1 MINGVYQ
8 ILVPVRAWKIKVLDI
23 VSNALEHDLE
33 LEVDEH
39 MHKHLFCWIK
49 DPSWPLL
56 YLYLYTIDDVCHSCY
71 SAWTYCN
78 ATTTIFLRSCLNH
91 GSMVALTATAVLP
104 TAFIYG
110 LSDH

>member
-1 MINGVYQ
+1 MINGGYQ

-39 MHKHLFCWIK
+39 MHKLLCCWIK

-56 YLYLYTIDDVCHSCY
+56 YTYT
-71 SAWTYCN
+71 
-78 ATTTIFLRSCLNH
+78 
-91 GSMVALTATAVLP
+91 
-104 TAFIYG
+104 
-110 LSDH
+110 